1 MLQASFIRVNSF
13 RALGNT
19 KKGATHVLT
28 LTLTLAAA
36 LLLSACS
43 EPPSAVAELPL
54 RPVKLITVG
63 SEQAS
68 DIRRFPAVVAATQTA
83 DLTFR
88 VGGELVEIPWR
99 PGHEVAKGDLIAA
112 LDPTDY
118 QLTAEQARARA
129 ELAQAQYDRMAQL
142 ANQNI
147 ISRSQFDE
155 VKAELQVA
163 RANLNTAETNLSYT
177 RLHAPFAG
185 VIANLHVELYENV
198 GPQQPVITLHVDD
211 MVDVSIQVPEQLFAQ
226 VRRDLTYQPDI
237 IFESLPGQTFA
248 GQVREWDRI
257 ADPATNTY
265 RVVFTLP
272 KPETGNILPGMTAT
286 VLIDRSLVLPDSTG
300 AVQIPVG
307 AVFTPTN
314 TELASNVRKVWVY
327 QPAEN
332 GNQGTLSARQV
343 TVGSASSSSIT
354 ILDGLQFGE
363 HIVIAGVH
371 QLTEGQAVRPW
382 VRERGL

>member
-1 MLQASFIRVNSF
+1 MLQACFS
-13 RALGNT
+13 RALESQR
-19 KKGATHVLT
+19 KGATLA
-28 LTLTLAAA
+28 LSITLTLAAA

-43 EPPSAVAELPL
+43 EPQTDVAEPPL

-99 PGHEVAKGDLIAA
+99 PGHEVAKDDLIAA

-129 ELAQAQYDRMAQL
+129 ELAQAQYDRIAQL
-142 ANQNI
+142 ANENI
-147 ISRSQFDE
+147 IPRSQFDE
-155 VKAELQVA
+155 AKAELQVA

-185 VIANLHVELYENV
+185 VIANLHVDLHENV

-272 KPETGNILPGMTAT
+272 KPETGNILPGMSAT

-300 AVQIPVG
+300 AVQIPVS
-307 AVFTPTN
+307 AVFTPPH
-314 TELASNVRKVWVY
+314 TELASNVRMVWVY
-327 QPAEN
+327 QPAA
-332 GNQGTLSARQV
+332 GNQGSLSARQV